1 MKKRNQPDLK
11 LSFAVVKK
19 EECVF
24 NKKQNKNH
32 VVSFFVFYFCFYSI
46 PRLTHKQECP
56 RRLPGPCPL
65 AEIPEALAV
74 TGTRPRVE

>member
-1 MKKRNQPDLK
+1 MCERSKTNNEETPEHRNQPDLK

-32 VVSFFVFYFCFYSI
+32 VVSFFVFSVFIQF
-46 PRLTHKQECP
+46 H
-56 RRLPGPCPL
+56 
-65 AEIPEALAV
+65 V
-74 TGTRPRVE
+74 